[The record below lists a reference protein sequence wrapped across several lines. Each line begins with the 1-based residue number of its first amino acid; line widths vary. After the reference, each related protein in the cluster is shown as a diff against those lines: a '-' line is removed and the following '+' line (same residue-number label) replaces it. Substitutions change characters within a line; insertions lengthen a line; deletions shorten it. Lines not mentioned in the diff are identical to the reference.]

1 MQFVVFKEII
11 SVCVLVLANGLWFI
25 ELDLDVQT
33 LIFYIK
39 YHIKKFVT
47 PADASQ
53 QILSLLPVFNIVVK
67 FSIQG
72 KLLSFHY
79 FQTIVQVYKIG
90 NCYQIKLYKFIKPLV
105 NESIIGE
112 YKITYPLLL
121 INESNIKGELEKK
134 INMVA
139 NEHDKG

>member
-1 MQFVVFKEII
+1 M
-11 SVCVLVLANGLWFI
+11 LANGLWFI

-39 YHIKKFVT
+39 YHIKRVVI

-53 QILSLLPVFNIVVK
+53 QILSLLFNIVVK

>member
-39 YHIKKFVT
+39 YMYHIKKFVT

-53 QILSLLPVFNIVVK
+53 QILSLLFNIVVK
-67 FSIQG
+67 LSIQG